1 VTSDDFSGDPPE
13 GFEDLAEAER
23 RSRGRNGAYHGS
35 PKNEAS
41 SDRVKR
47 VAVLLRASD
56 IEPEP
61 IDWAW
66 RDRFAFGKLALI
78 AGDPGLGKSQSAI
91 DIVARCS
98 TGDVFPCGEG
108 AAPKC
113 ESLILTAEDGLKDTV
128 IPRLIAAGA
137 DRGKVHI
144 LAGTKIAGVANG
156 DEELFDLTRD
166 ITILRDVL
174 RANTRIR
181 IIVIDPLTA
190 YLGETKAQK
199 NGQVRKV
206 LTPMVKLIEECGAL
220 VIGVTHLNKS
230 AGKAIYRVLDSIAF
244 VALGRILHL
253 VVQDADNPLN
263 RKFLCDKSNIGPKPE
278 GLTFFCQ
285 QVEVPTPRGSLYV
298 SRVNWGAQTIS
309 QTADEAIAAGTP
321 EGRRSSGS
329 MTEALEFLKGL
340 LADGPVASK
349 KALEGAKANGISVA
363 TLRRAKKSM
372 GVVAKHDPSFDGGW
386 KWCLGSQDDQQRP
399 R

>member
-1 VTSDDFSGDPPE
+1 
-13 GFEDLAEAER
+13 
-23 RSRGRNGAYHGS
+23 
-35 PKNEAS
+35 
-41 SDRVKR
+41 
-47 VAVLLRASD
+47 
-56 IEPEP
+56 
-61 IDWAW
+61 
-66 RDRFAFGKLALI
+66 
-78 AGDPGLGKSQSAI
+78 
-91 DIVARCS
+91 
-98 TGDVFPCGEG
+98 
-108 AAPKC
+108 
-113 ESLILTAEDGLKDTV
+113 
-128 IPRLIAAGA
+128 
-137 DRGKVHI
+137 
-144 LAGTKIAGVANG
+144 
-156 DEELFDLTRD
+156 
-166 ITILRDVL
+166 
-174 RANTRIR
+174 
-181 IIVIDPLTA
+181 
-190 YLGETKAQK
+190 
-199 NGQVRKV
+199 
-206 LTPMVKLIEECGAL
+206 MVKLIEECGAL